1 MIVNLKHLSEVKLK
15 YFEHLRFTWF
25 ESMRGMLIMIA
36 LLIHGICP
44 FIFCNMFS
52 SYIKG
57 ALNRIRKLGI

>member
-1 MIVNLKHLSEVKLK
+1 
-15 YFEHLRFTWF
+15 
-25 ESMRGMLIMIA
+25 MRGMLIMIA

-57 ALNRIRKLGI
+57 ALDRIRKLGV